1 MADPKIR
8 LKRSSVEGK
17 IPTDDQLPLGEVALN
32 TYNGKLYASKNVG
45 IGTTVFAVNPWSV
58 GVGTNSYNTYFTSG
72 NVGIGSTN
80 PSSKLDVD
88 GIITA
93 TTFSGD
99 VTGTATTATNLANAA
114 NITTGTINVARL
126 GSGSS
131 GTKFLRG
138 DNTWQTVSG
147 GGGDVVDDTSPQL
160 GGNLDIN
167 SKHITGTG
175 GVNITG
181 IITATS
187 FDGSG
192 ATLDSIPNGALD
204 NSSVSY
210 GGVSLSLGGSDAT
223 PAFDLTDATSYPYG
237 SLTGITTEIV
247 GDTTP
252 QLGGNLDGN
261 SKDIYGVGIITATTF
276 SGALTGTATT
286 ATNLADGANITTGT
300 INVARLGSGASGT
313 KFLRGDNT
321 WQTVSGGGISDVVD
335 DTSPQLGGN
344 LDLNS
349 KYITGTGGINVTGV
363 ITATTFYGD
372 GSNLTNAGASAAKS
386 AAIASFLGR

>member
-1 MADPKIR
+1 MAIKI
-8 LKRSSVEGK
+8 S
-17 IPTDDQLPLGEVALN
+17 
-32 TYNGKLYASKNVG
+32 
-45 IGTTVFAVNPWSV
+45 
-58 GVGTNSYNTYFTSG
+58 
-72 NVGIGSTN
+72 GST
-80 PSSKLDVD
+80 
-88 GIITA
+88 IIDD
-93 TTFSGD
+93 SRN
-99 VTGTATTATNLANAA
+99 VVNA
-114 NITTGTINVARL
+114 
-126 GSGSS
+126 
-131 GTKFLRG
+131 
-138 DNTWQTVSG
+138 
-147 GGGDVVDDTSPQL
+147 
-160 GGNLDIN
+160 
-167 SKHITGTG
+167 
-175 GVNITG
+175 G

>member
-1 MADPKIR
+1 MAIKI
-8 LKRSSVEGK
+8 S
-17 IPTDDQLPLGEVALN
+17 
-32 TYNGKLYASKNVG
+32 
-45 IGTTVFAVNPWSV
+45 
-58 GVGTNSYNTYFTSG
+58 
-72 NVGIGSTN
+72 GST
-80 PSSKLDVD
+80 
-88 GIITA
+88 IIDD
-93 TTFSGD
+93 SRN
-99 VTGTATTATNLANAA
+99 VVNA
-114 NITTGTINVARL
+114 
-126 GSGSS
+126 
-131 GTKFLRG
+131 
-138 DNTWQTVSG
+138 
-147 GGGDVVDDTSPQL
+147 
-160 GGNLDIN
+160 
-167 SKHITGTG
+167 
-175 GVNITG
+175 G

-300 INVARLGSGASGT
+300 INVARLGSGVDAA

-321 WQTVSGGGISDVVD
+321 WQTVSGGGGGALDGLSDVTI
-335 DTSPQLGGN
+335 TSVQTNQVL
-344 LDLNS
+344 
-349 KYITGTGGINVTGV
+349 KYDGSAWTNQADATGGGGGGGVTTG
-363 ITATTFYGD
+363 
-372 GSNLTNAGASAAKS
+372 KS
-386 AAIASFLGR
+386 IAMAMVFG

>member
-8 LKRSSVEGK
+8 LKRSSVEAK
-17 IPTDDQLPLGEVALN
+17 IPTADQLPLGEVALN
-32 TYNGKLYASKNVG
+32 TYDGKLYASKNVG

-93 TTFSGD
+93 TTFSGSASNM
-99 VTGTATTATNLANAA
+99 TGLTGASAATY
-114 NITTGTINVARL
+114 
-126 GSGSS
+126 GSS
-131 GTKFLRG
+131 TLSPVI
-138 DNTWQTVSG
+138 TVNSDGKITGISNATISG
-147 GGGDVVDDTSPQL
+147 GGGGLSNVVEDTAPQL
-160 GGNLDIN
+160 GGD
-167 SKHITGTG
+167 
-175 GVNITG
+175 
-181 IITATS
+181 
-187 FDGSG
+187 
-192 ATLDSIPNGALD
+192 
-204 NSSVSY
+204 
-210 GGVSLSLGGSDAT
+210 
-223 PAFDLTDATSYPYG
+223 
-237 SLTGITTEIV
+237 
-247 GDTTP
+247 
-252 QLGGNLDGN
+252 LDGN
-261 SKDIYGVGIITATTF
+261 SKSIYGVGIITATTF